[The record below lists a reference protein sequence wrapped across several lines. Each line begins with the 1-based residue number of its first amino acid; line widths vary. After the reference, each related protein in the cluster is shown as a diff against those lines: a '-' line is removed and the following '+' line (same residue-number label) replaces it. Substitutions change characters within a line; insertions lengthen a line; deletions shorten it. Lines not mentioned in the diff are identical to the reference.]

1 VITEP
6 EGADEWTVALNRHSV
21 GKRIRYVRP
30 QLRVV
35 EIEQAVRLTHHA
47 SESTPCER
55 AATE

>member
-1 VITEP
+1 
-6 EGADEWTVALNRHSV
+6 
-21 GKRIRYVRP
+21 VRP